1 MTNAALVA
9 LTAPAQ
15 FPQAARAR
23 LGATAAALLA
33 ENLAARA
40 GLYAGLL
47 ARLAAVIDRAGPLLT
62 AAVNQTAT
70 EAQLAGLANAERVV
84 RAAEPLFNEIA
95 RRAVRRERIYAMQ
108 WAQWTRQAWAD
119 VALVRREFA
128 ATVYLGVDWATA
140 QAEAPVRILP
150 GAEAALG
157 QLAQDPLVTSDS
169 WDLPTLAATLSRWV
183 VVTGVAPA
191 S

>member
-15 FPQAARAR
+15 FPQAAQAR

-33 ENLAARA
+33 ESLAARA

-140 QAEAPVRILP
+140 QAVAPVRILP
-150 GAEAALG
+150 GAEAALI
-157 QLAQDPLVTSDS
+157 LLFQDPLLAGPT
-169 WDLPTLAATLSRWV
+169 WDLIDLADNLSRWV
-183 VVTGVAPA
+183 VVT
-191 S
+191 

>member
-1 MTNAALVA
+1 MSNAALVA

-15 FPQAARAR
+15 FPQAAQAR
-23 LGATAAALLA
+23 LAETAAALLG
-33 ENLAARA
+33 ESLSTRA
-40 GLYAGLL
+40 GLYAGFL
-47 ARLAAVIDRAGPLLT
+47 ARLAAVVDRAGSLLT
-62 AAVNQTAT
+62 VAVDQTAT

-84 RAAEPLFNEIA
+84 RAAEPLFNETA

-140 QAEAPVRILP
+140 QAVAPVRILP

-183 VVTGVAPA
+183 VVP
-191 S
+191 